1 MKITCDIIFK
11 VGCKTYMYLYVYIL
25 SLHIGIIDVFS
36 LCLSVFFPTM
46 NTYNFVINNHFFQC
60 WVDGH

>member
-25 SLHIGIIDVFS
+25 YIYALICLYLTSAYWDYRHFFS
-36 LCLSVFFPTM
+36 LLICIFS
-46 NTYNFVINNHFFQC
+46 YNEYILFCNK
-60 WVDGH
+60 